1 MVTLVSCSVL
11 PAPPPTPTPPPPTQA
26 GDLRTQLGVLLTEH
40 VMIVAK
46 ESAGAINRTDDYAGY
61 VALLSTNEGALTRLV
76 RTAIGS
82 TTAGFWSKA
91 WMALNRD
98 LIQFTT
104 LDASHDGETSHHMPV
119 SI

>member
-46 ESAGAINRTDDYAGY
+46 ESAGAINRTGDYAGY
-61 VALLSTNEGALTRLV
+61 VALLSTNEGALTRVV
-76 RTAIGS
+76 RTAIGN
-82 TTAGFWSKA
+82 TTAG
-91 WMALNRD
+91 L
-98 LIQFTT
+98 
-104 LDASHDGETSHHMPV
+104 
-119 SI
+119 